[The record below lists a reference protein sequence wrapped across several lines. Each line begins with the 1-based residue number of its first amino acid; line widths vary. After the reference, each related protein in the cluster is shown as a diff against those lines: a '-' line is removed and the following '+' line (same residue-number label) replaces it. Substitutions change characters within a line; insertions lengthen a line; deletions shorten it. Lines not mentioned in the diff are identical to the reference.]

1 MSELSSLRSRERQPH
16 SLVQSEGQADCTC
29 PTRPISEARRAP
41 AFVRDLDVPCPPVK
55 LTVSSGNFN
64 RNRLGSQLITIESS
78 YDARVP
84 GPSKTDPRCY
94 SRVKRH
100 SHPG

>member
-1 MSELSSLRSRERQPH
+1 MGERSGLRSGERQSH
-16 SLVQSEGQADCTC
+16 SLVQSEGQTECTS
-29 PTRPISEARRAP
+29 PTRTISEARRDP

-55 LTVSSGNFN
+55 LTVSPDNFN
-64 RNRLGSQLITIESS
+64 RNRLGSQLITVESS

-84 GPSKTDPRCY
+84 RPSKTDHRCY
-94 SRVKRH
+94 SRAKRN